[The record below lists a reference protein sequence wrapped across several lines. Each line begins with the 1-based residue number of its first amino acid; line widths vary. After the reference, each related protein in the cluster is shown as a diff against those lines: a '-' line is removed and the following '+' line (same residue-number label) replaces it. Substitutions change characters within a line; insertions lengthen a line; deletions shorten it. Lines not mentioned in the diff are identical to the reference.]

1 MWGAVAPADTWM
13 LPYASLQEKRFLRML
28 AEAGAPALQR
38 HEVPA
43 ELLQPLLPRY
53 EAALSELESAV
64 KVGPRL

>member
-1 MWGAVAPADTWM
+1 
-13 LPYASLQEKRFLRML
+13 ML
-28 AEAGAPALQR
+28 AEAGVPALQR